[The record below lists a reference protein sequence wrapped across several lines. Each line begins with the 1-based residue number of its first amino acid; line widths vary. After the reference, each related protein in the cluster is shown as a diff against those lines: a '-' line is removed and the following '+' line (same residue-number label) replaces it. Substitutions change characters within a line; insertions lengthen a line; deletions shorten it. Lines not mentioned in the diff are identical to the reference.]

1 MNSGEYMDLCDRL
14 GKITEVLYQ
23 RHPEHVADDLPPGM
37 HESCEDLADEILVR
51 FNDCVFLDDLQAR
64 KDAGLPLTHAQGL
77 FYGAVNLFQDGT
89 PPESLRE
96 LANVLEELRLLLREM
111 EVKGTGWLA
120 YDKYPDVERE
130 DFTAA
135 EWAEWRVF
143 WYNPYI
149 EDVEDVMGGEPEKP
163 SPYNVTQRAFV
174 NRARACGFL
183 YETEEEGLLS
193 ECPDGRLAWLSDYPS
208 LFDRLKDSGL
218 LKIEENQAGQPVY
231 RWKDS
236 GFDGVFWSERNG
248 KFITWR
254 DLYNVSQ
261 TR

>member
-1 MNSGEYMDLCDRL
+1 MNSGEYMDLSEKLR
-14 GKITEVLYQ
+14 KITSVLY
-23 RHPEHVADDLPPGM
+23 PEHDADDLPPWM
-37 HESCEDLADEILVR
+37 HESCEDLADEIQVR
-51 FNDCVFLDDLQAR
+51 LHDCAFLDDLQAR
-64 KDAGLPLTHAQGL
+64 KDAGLPLTYAQTL
-77 FYGAVNLFQDGT
+77 FYAAVNLFRDGT
-89 PPESLRE
+89 PPESLRD
-96 LANVLEELRLLLREM
+96 LADVLEELRSLLREM

-135 EWAEWRVF
+135 EWAEWEDF
-143 WYNPYI
+143 WDTPFS
-149 EDVEDVMGGEPEKP
+149 EDVKGGEPGKP
-163 SPYNVTQRAFV
+163 SPYNVTHRAFV

-183 YETEEEGLLS
+183 YETEKEGLLS

-236 GFDGVFWSERNG
+236 GFDGVFWSERNC
-248 KFITWR
+248 KFIRWR
-254 DLYNVSQ
+254 DLYSVSQ